1 MKKIVLTLVAVL
13 SLTSVFAEDANST
26 SANNVEAAK
35 YEININSKSLARTLG
50 LDYYTANNV
59 ELVNKDFSNDMQKAA
74 SLTCQ
79 DRARAFKKAINRN
92 LSYMHRLLDEDQYR
106 EYVKLLNVTLNNRG
120 LNDK

>member
-13 SLTSVFAEDANST
+13 SLTSAFAGDANST

-59 ELVNKDFSNDMQKAA
+59 ELVYKDFSNDMQKAA
-74 SLTCQ
+74 SLTGQ

>member
-13 SLTSVFAEDANST
+13 SLTSAFAGDANST

-59 ELVNKDFSNDMQKAA
+59 ELVNKDFSNDMKKAA
-74 SLTCQ
+74 SMTGQ
-79 DRARAFKKAINRN
+79 ASARTFKKAINRN

-106 EYVKLLNVTLNNRG
+106 QYVKLLNVQLNNRG
-120 LNDK
+120 LHAK